1 MRSEEYFVVD
11 GVKYTVKRPSPR
23 PDMKQLTKDGIVVVL
38 DFTTHFDWLHSVIE
52 RWGSHTELIKPTPDK
67 INGMYLKMNDCD
79 VLVKVTQLHPK
90 SKQAFCMECYNMPRK
105 KQNETDTDES
115 TDKPKKQIK
124 DDKSCDL
131 QLLANLQQVPARYI
145 VIPKNTK
152 GGATLDD
159 RKKIMTAAQVMST
172 ILLGARIYVNI
183 TKYRV
188 FDDVTRTYGSRIFD
202 IVPIYFCGKD
212 FLLEC

>member
-38 DFTTHFDWLHSVIE
+38 DFTNHFDWLHSVIE
-52 RWGSHTELIKPTPDK
+52 RWGSHTELINPTPDK
-67 INGMYLKMNDCD
+67 INGMYLKMNDGD
-79 VLVKVTQLHPK
+79 VLVRVTQLHPQ
-90 SKQAFCMECYNMPRK
+90 SKQTFCLECYNMPRK
-105 KQNETDTDES
+105 EQEETDKS
-115 TDKPKKQIK
+115 TEKVK

-131 QLLANLQQVPARYI
+131 QLLANLSQVPARYV

-152 GGATLDD
+152 GGATQVD
-159 RKKIMTAAQVMST
+159 RKRIMTAAQVMST
-172 ILLGARIYVNI
+172 ILLGARIYVNV

-188 FDDVTRTYGSRIFD
+188 FDDITHTYGSRIFD
-202 IVPIYFCGKD
+202 IAPIYFCGKD
-212 FLLEC
+212 ILLEC

>member
-11 GVKYTVKRPSPR
+11 GVKFTVKRPSPR
-23 PDMKQLTKDGIVVVL
+23 PDMKQLTKDGIVVSL
-38 DFTTHFDWLHSVIE
+38 DFTKHFDWLHSVIE

-67 INGMYLKMNDCD
+67 INGMYLKMNDGD
-79 VLVKVTQLHPK
+79 VLVKVTQLHPH
-90 SKQAFCMECYNMPRK
+90 SKQTFCMDCYNMPSK
-105 KQNETDTDES
+105 KQEESDES
-115 TDKPKKQIK
+115 TDKPKERIK

-145 VIPKNTK
+145 VVPKNTK
-152 GGATLDD
+152 GGATQLD

-172 ILLGARIYVNI
+172 ILLGARIYINI

-188 FDDVTRTYGSRIFD
+188 YDDLTGTYGSRIVD
-202 IVPIYFCGKD
+202 IIPINFCGKD